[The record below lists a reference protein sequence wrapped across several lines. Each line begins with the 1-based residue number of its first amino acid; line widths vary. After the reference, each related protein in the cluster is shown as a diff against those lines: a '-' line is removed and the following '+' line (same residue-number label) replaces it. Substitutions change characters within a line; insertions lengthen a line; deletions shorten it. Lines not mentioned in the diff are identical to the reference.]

1 GRVGGSVTTAPPAAT
16 AATATA
22 TATAATAAAGAVGG
36 PDRDVVHDHRL
47 TGGRRAGGAA
57 AERGREL
64 PAHRD
69 VEDDEEPVAGRRG
82 PGTGVHL
89 GGAHGVEVD
98 AVEEPLERLRIAAL
112 VPFQGV
118 GVEPA
123 LAARRGADPLTADAG
138 LLVADPARA
147 GAAVHRR
154 PLV

>member
-1 GRVGGSVTTAPPAAT
+1 
-16 AATATA
+16 
-22 TATAATAAAGAVGG
+22 
-36 PDRDVVHDHRL
+36 
-47 TGGRRAGGAA
+47 
-57 AERGREL
+57 
-64 PAHRD
+64 
-69 VEDDEEPVAGRRG
+69 EDDEEPVAGRRG

-89 GGAHGVEVD
+89 GGADGVEVD

-138 LLVADPARA
+138 LLVADTARA

-154 PLV
+154 PLVVDALDVLHDVELTDARPVPPVAPVRRTEHPERRPVPGRGRSGHVGHLDARLHAQLAARRWLEVRPSRLQ